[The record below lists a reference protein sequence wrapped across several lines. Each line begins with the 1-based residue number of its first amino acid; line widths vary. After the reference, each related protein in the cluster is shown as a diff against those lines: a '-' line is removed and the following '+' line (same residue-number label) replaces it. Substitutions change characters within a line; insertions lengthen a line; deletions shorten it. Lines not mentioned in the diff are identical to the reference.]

1 MTRVYEEFLHN
12 YGISNIQTVHSRSF
26 ARRMD
31 NYNYTSAQYYNTQR
45 EEEVLDLDMDI
56 SRSGFERLVD
66 LDKRHNACM
75 TQDREEA
82 YLRKN
87 YPALKDAY
95 DKYLMLLALYR

>member
-1 MTRVYEEFLHN
+1 MSRVYEEFLHN
-12 YGISNIQTVHSRSF
+12 YGISNIQAVRDQSF
-26 ARRMD
+26 MRRAD
-31 NYNYTSAQYYNTQR
+31 SYNYSAQYFNTQR
-45 EEEVLDLDMDI
+45 EEMFDMDI

-66 LDKRHNACM
+66 LDRRFNDCM
-75 TQDREEA
+75 THDREEA

>member
-1 MTRVYEEFLHN
+1 MSRVYEEFLHN
-12 YGISNIQTVHSRSF
+12 YGISNIQTVRDQSF

-45 EEEVLDLDMDI
+45 EEMFDMDI